1 MWAMS
6 TSARISPSRALR
18 RKQKRYL
25 AVSVAVSA
33 LCLVSDVVG
42 LPALAGASGDSS
54 RPYFAAAKVLW
65 ESEAEDVSGA
75 LQNVPLVAAVADLE
89 RGLDSGHGDVAGYA
103 GAVATIRNF
112 ESIPLTSESPAQ
124 MKKARSDWSELNA
137 FFNIGPAQAAVL
149 MDFTPKGAYYD
160 IAQRTFMGEPQR
172 NRSGVNT
179 NLLKLAATDLV
190 DESQKQPT
198 RAVLYVAAIYD
209 LKNLEGASARDI
221 AASASSL
228 TNPYGQ
234 DILYL
239 NVFFQTSQLVGSG
252 STDMAEVGK

>member
-1 MWAMS
+1 MT
-6 TSARISPSRALR
+6 TSSRVNPNRTLR
-18 RKQKRYL
+18 RKRKRRL
-25 AVSVAVSA
+25 TVSVTVAA
-33 LCLVSDVVG
+33 LCLVSAPVG
-42 LPALAGASGDSS
+42 LPALAGASGDSN
-54 RPYFAAAKVLW
+54 RPYFVPAKILW
-65 ESEAEDVSGA
+65 ESEAEVVSGA

-103 GAVATIRNF
+103 GTVATIRNF

-137 FFNIGPAQAAVL
+137 FFNIGRAQAAVL

-160 IAQRTFMGEPQR
+160 IARRTFMGEPQR
-172 NRSGVNT
+172 NRNGVDI
-179 NLLKLAATDLV
+179 NLLKFAVTDLT
-190 DESQKQPT
+190 DETQKQPT
-198 RAVLYVAAIYD
+198 RAVLYAAAIYD

-239 NVFFQTSQLVGSG
+239 NVFFQTTQLVGSG
-252 STDMAEVGK
+252 STDMAEAGK